1 MSGDETSKPHHPRID
16 MKTKTTPQITRIIIL
31 GILLTIGAALTGV
44 AMATVE
50 EETISTFTSKL
61 ECTETLCTVTD
72 VDTGKIM
79 ETMTPEEMEKEATR
93 AGEDFRIEGPDANGK
108 YTFYDKITGEFTG
121 YGYKG

>member
-1 MSGDETSKPHHPRID
+1 

-50 EETISTFTSKL
+50 EEITITATTKL
-61 ECTETLCTVTD
+61 ECTDSLCTVSNA
-72 VDTGKIM
+72 DTGEIL
-79 ETMTPEEMEKEATR
+79 ETMTPAELEIQVVETKK
-93 AGEDFRIEGPDANGK
+93 DFRIEGPDASGK
-108 YTFYDKITGEFTG
+108 FTFYDKQTGKPVG